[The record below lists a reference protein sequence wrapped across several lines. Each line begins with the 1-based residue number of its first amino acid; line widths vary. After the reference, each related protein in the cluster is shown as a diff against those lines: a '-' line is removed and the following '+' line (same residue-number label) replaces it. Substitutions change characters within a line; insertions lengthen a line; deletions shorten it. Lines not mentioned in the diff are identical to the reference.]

1 MQIAMCGR
9 TWPPETGRDI
19 AFPFKGHSVP
29 LFFTSTKTLLIT
41 KKEINSHQYIKFVHR
56 AFSLNPDNP

>member
-29 LFFTSTKTLLIT
+29 LFFYLDKIPAYH
-41 KKEINSHQYIKFVHR
+41 KKRNQ
-56 AFSLNPDNP
+56 